1 MPATTDALKTASG
14 VGQKMTNGMYPRGPA
29 CLNHGA
35 GQRKQTWAV
44 AEEASRMERSRPLRA
59 PANVASKHLLKR
71 VSEPLSYLHAVHVAN
86 DAREGQQLDYIVPY
100 WLSSFRLFVVF
111 LNHNQ

>member
-14 VGQKMTNGMYPRGPA
+14 VGQKMTNGMYPRWPG
-29 CLNHGA
+29 CLNRGA
-35 GQRKQTWAV
+35 GQRNRAWAI

-71 VSEPLSYLHAVHVAN
+71 VSGPLSYLHVAN
-86 DAREGQQLDYIVPY
+86 DAREGQQLESCIKI
-100 WLSSFRLFVVF
+100 
-111 LNHNQ
+111 